1 MESNVS
7 VSVNEKGHAVITH
20 AMPLVDY
27 CVKRAQTLR
36 AMVEVVS
43 GPHGH
48 PDGTSA
54 VSPALAK
61 PLMELIRAQVE
72 ELAPLFRA
80 LDQRAYEKGF
90 DDGKDISY
98 PRKKALELS
107 NDASPPTA

>member
-1 MESNVS
+1 MESNVT

-20 AMPLVDY
+20 ALPLVDY

-43 GPHGH
+43 SGQGH
-48 PDGTSA
+48 ADGA
-54 VSPALAK
+54 NPVSPALVK
-61 PLMELIRAQVE
+61 PLMELIRTHAE

-90 DDGKDISY
+90 DDGRDVSF
-98 PRKKALELS
+98 PRKKAPALS
-107 NDASPPTA
+107 NDASPSA

>member
-1 MESNVS
+1 MESNVT
-7 VSVNEKGHAVITH
+7 VSVNENGHAVITH

-43 GPHGH
+43 SAHGH
-48 PDGTSA
+48 MDGASEC
-54 VSPALAK
+54 SPALAK
-61 PLMELIRAQVE
+61 PLMELIRTQVE

-90 DDGKDISY
+90 DDGKDVSY
-98 PRKKALELS
+98 PNKKAREVP
-107 NDASPPTA
+107 NDASRSA